1 VFRVITT
8 YQWFKTLNKGV
19 GKETKMFKVGDIV
32 KMAPLSATEFD
43 KDEYK
48 AMQEQLNAFKQPLRI
63 YEITENASYP
73 IRLTKASGP
82 IFRDYELLP
91 DKILIKQLEV

>member
-1 VFRVITT
+1 M
-8 YQWFKTLNKGV
+8 G
-19 GKETKMFKVGDIV
+19 FKVGDIV
-32 KMAPLSATEFD
+32 KLAPLSASELNME
-43 KDEYK
+43 EYQTT
-48 AMQEQLNAFKQPLRI
+48 QEDLKKLPQPLRI

-73 IRLTKASGP
+73 IRLSKASGP